1 MVDVT
6 EATFETEIVAKSHEV
21 PVVVDLWA
29 DWCGPCK
36 TLAPILEQVIDDT
49 DGQVVLAKVDVDSN
63 PRLAESFNVQGIPAV
78 FAIKN
83 GKIAAQFTGAQPEH
97 VVRQFVESLL
107 PSADEQLV
115 ADLMDAGDE
124 VALQQALAAVP
135 GHPGATVALA
145 ELYVAEGRGEEA
157 LATLAKIPETAET
170 RRVAALARV
179 GAEGEGG
186 GEADGPL
193 ADVEATLTAL
203 LPQVKADDDARQQ
216 YLDLLELM
224 GPDDPRTA
232 DYRKQ
237 LSRQLF

>member
-36 TLAPILEQVIDDT
+36 TLAPILEKVIDET
-49 DGQVVLAKVDVDSN
+49 DGQVVLAKVDVDAN
-63 PRLAESFNVQGIPAV
+63 PRLSQSFNVQGIPAV
-78 FAIKN
+78 FAIKD

-124 VALQQALAAVP
+124 VALQQALTAVP
-135 GHPGATVALA
+135 GHPAATVALA
-145 ELYVAEGRGEEA
+145 ELYVAEGRFDEA
-157 LATLAKIPETAET
+157 LEALAKIPESAET

-179 GAEGEGG
+179 GAEPD
-186 GEADGPL
+186 AVADPDGPL
-193 ADVEATLTAL
+193 ADVEARLDAL
-203 LPQVKADDDARQQ
+203 LAEVKADEDARQQ

-232 DYRKQ
+232 DYRKK

>member
-6 EATFETEIVAKSHEV
+6 EATFETEIVARSHEV

-36 TLAPILEQVIDDT
+36 TLAPILEKVIDET
-49 DGQVVLAKVDVDSN
+49 DGQVVLAKVDVDAN
-63 PRLAESFNVQGIPAV
+63 PRLSQSFNVQGIPAV
-78 FAIKN
+78 FAIKA
-83 GKIAAQFTGAQPEH
+83 GKIAGQFTGAQPEH

-124 VALQQALAAVP
+124 VALQQALTAVP

-145 ELYVAEGRGEEA
+145 ELYVAEGRFDEA
-157 LATLAKIPETAET
+157 LEALAKIPESAET

-179 GAEGEGG
+179 GAEP
-186 GEADGPL
+186 EAVAGDGGPL
-193 ADVEATLTAL
+193 ADVEARLDGL
-203 LPQVKADDDARQQ
+203 LAQVKADEDARQQ

-232 DYRKQ
+232 DYRKR

>member
-6 EATFETEIVAKSHEV
+6 EATFQEDIVARSHEV
-21 PVVVDLWA
+21 PVIVDLWA

-36 TLAPILEQVIDDT
+36 ALTPILEKVI
-49 DGQVVLAKVDVDSN
+49 GEHEGEVELAKVDIDAN
-63 PRLAESFNVQGIPAV
+63 PRLAETFNVQSIPAV
-78 FAIKN
+78 FAIRE
-83 GKIAAQFTGAQPEH
+83 GKIAN
-97 VVRQFVESLL
+97 QFVGALPEAAVRDFIESVL

-115 ADLMDAGDE
+115 ADLMEVGDE
-124 VALQQALAAVP
+124 VALQQALTAVP
-135 GHPGATVALA
+135 GHPAATLALA
-145 ELYVAEGRGEEA
+145 ELYAAEGRGDEA
-157 LATLAKIPETAET
+157 LAVLAKVPETAET

-179 GAEGEGG
+179 GAEGEAASG
-186 GEADGPL
+186 DDPL
-193 ADVEATLTAL
+193 ADVEATLQAL

>member
-6 EATFETEIVAKSHEV
+6 EATFEAEIVAKSHEV

-36 TLAPILEQVIDDT
+36 ALTPILEQVIDDT
-49 DGQVVLAKVDVDSN
+49 DGQVVLAKVDVDAN

-78 FAIKN
+78 FGIKD
-83 GKIAAQFTGAQPEH
+83 GKIAGQFTGAQPEH

-124 VALQQALAAVP
+124 VALLQALDAVP
-135 GHPGATVALA
+135 GHPAATVALA
-145 ELYVAEGRGEEA
+145 ELYVAEARTDEA
-157 LATLAKIPETAET
+157 LAALAKIPESAET

-179 GAEGEGG
+179 GTADGAG
-186 GEADGPL
+186 AVVDGPL
-193 ADVEATLTAL
+193 ADVEATLEGL

-216 YLDLLELM
+216 FLDLLELM

-232 DYRKQ
+232 EWRKR
-237 LSRQLF
+237 LSRELF

>member
-36 TLAPILEQVIDDT
+36 TLAPILEKVIDET
-49 DGQVVLAKVDVDSN
+49 DGQVVLAKVDVDAN
-63 PRLAESFNVQGIPAV
+63 PRLSESFNVQGIPAV
-78 FAIKN
+78 FAIRD
-83 GKIAAQFTGAQPEH
+83 GKIAGQFTGAQPEH

-135 GHPGATVALA
+135 GHPAATVALA
-145 ELYVAEGRGEEA
+145 ELYVGEGRFDEA
-157 LATLAKIPETAET
+157 LDALAKIPETAET

-179 GAEGEGG
+179 GAEPDAV
-186 GEADGPL
+186 ADGPL
-193 ADVEATLTAL
+193 ADVEATLDAL

-232 DYRKQ
+232 AYRKQ